1 MAKPLRSLPL
11 QVGLVALLFYCVTL
25 SHGVTFESLPL
36 TAKIAG
42 WDWLPMTRQPL
53 LWLLT
58 LPLRLLPGA
67 WLPAGLNFF
76 SAVCAAAVLGI
87 LARTLELLPWFR
99 QIEMLKGWQFRLPM
113 LLAVVVC
120 GMEFNFW
127 QDATAIT
134 GEMLDLLLMVSAVW
148 CLLEYRAD
156 KSNHWLSAAAIVWGA
171 GMTENWVMQ
180 ILLPLFIAALVWQRG
195 LNFFQRRFI
204 LKMAALGLAGFS
216 IYALLPTI
224 NGLLPGSPWS
234 FSKTWIVSLKESK
247 TTLAVLHGEFW
258 VIHRLVTVAVLFFF
272 LLPALAFLM
281 RFGDDDTRNKSPLDQ
296 VLIWI
301 FRGLRVALL
310 LFCVWLVFDP
320 VLGPRK
326 LLARQMNVA
335 LPLLTFD
342 YLNALCIGFL
352 AGNILLAPSDDES
365 RRRSTFGRQLAKWL
379 ERATVPGLT
388 VFLTLIL
395 MGLIAR
401 NLPAIA
407 IANRQPLTQFGEL
420 ALHSLP
426 PGGGIVVSDFQ
437 ENLEV
442 FQAAQIQDKDKQGWL
457 PVDLQSLPAQEY
469 QSRLSRSHFGDWQI
483 STNANEPA
491 SEKVLRLMSRL
502 AQTNRI
508 FYLHP
513 SADDMFEIFRPQ
525 PTGSVV
531 ELKQYPTNMINPP
544 RLSAESIKANEN
556 FWDDCSPQIES
567 LLQVGTPSKSLLA
580 NFAEKQ
586 LYIEA
591 VVPAQIGLLKT
602 WYSTALNAWG
612 VELQRNGL
620 LLPAQRRFNQALDL
634 NSNNWVARVNLYCNT
649 NLQNG
654 TAMSLE
660 DTSTLSDQIG
670 SPEKLAQALNHLGPV
685 DEPDYCFILGKAY
698 QKAGFLRLAMQQ
710 LDRAHTLSPGVLA
723 PEFSLAELYISCRLN
738 DQATT
743 TINQLESVVQRLP
756 ANAEL
761 DLSLAMLETDAWLSK
776 TNLAR
781 AEKTLRNAVEKHPD
795 DEQTL
800 NSVSEAYFSVGDY
813 TNADL
818 LAGHLLEREPDYVPA
833 LLVRSGILIKT
844 RQADMAIPVLNHV
857 LSLTNSLQAK
867 LNRAIAYAQTRNF
880 SAAKLDYLE
889 LEISMP
895 DNFLAEYGLA
905 QMAEMQ
911 HDTNQA
917 IHYLNICLSKVPP
930 GSAQWSTIQTVLES
944 LHPSISKN

>member
-1 MAKPLRSLPL
+1 
-11 QVGLVALLFYCVTL
+11 
-25 SHGVTFESLPL
+25 
-36 TAKIAG
+36 
-42 WDWLPMTRQPL
+42 
-53 LWLLT
+53 
-58 LPLRLLPGA
+58 
-67 WLPAGLNFF
+67 
-76 SAVCAAAVLGI
+76 
-87 LARTLELLPWFR
+87 
-99 QIEMLKGWQFRLPM
+99 
-113 LLAVVVC
+113 
-120 GMEFNFW
+120 
-127 QDATAIT
+127 
-134 GEMLDLLLMVSAVW
+134 
-148 CLLEYRAD
+148 
-156 KSNHWLSAAAIVWGA
+156 
-171 GMTENWVMQ
+171 
-180 ILLPLFIAALVWQRG
+180 
-195 LNFFQRRFI
+195 
-204 LKMAALGLAGFS
+204 
-216 IYALLPTI
+216 
-224 NGLLPGSPWS
+224 
-234 FSKTWIVSLKESK
+234 
-247 TTLAVLHGEFW
+247 
-258 VIHRLVTVAVLFFF
+258 
-272 LLPALAFLM
+272 
-281 RFGDDDTRNKSPLDQ
+281 
-296 VLIWI
+296 
-301 FRGLRVALL
+301 
-310 LFCVWLVFDP
+310 
-320 VLGPRK
+320 
-326 LLARQMNVA
+326 
-335 LPLLTFD
+335 
-342 YLNALCIGFL
+342 
-352 AGNILLAPSDDES
+352 
-365 RRRSTFGRQLAKWL
+365 
-379 ERATVPGLT
+379 
-388 VFLTLIL
+388 
-395 MGLIAR
+395 
-401 NLPAIA
+401 
-407 IANRQPLTQFGEL
+407 
-420 ALHSLP
+420 
-426 PGGGIVVSDFQ
+426 
-437 ENLEV
+437 
-442 FQAAQIQDKDKQGWL
+442 
-457 PVDLQSLPAQEY
+457 
-469 QSRLSRSHFGDWQI
+469 
-483 STNANEPA
+483 
-491 SEKVLRLMSRL
+491 
-502 AQTNRI
+502 
-508 FYLHP
+508 
-513 SADDMFEIFRPQ
+513 
-525 PTGSVV
+525 
-531 ELKQYPTNMINPP
+531 
-544 RLSAESIKANEN
+544 
-556 FWDDCSPQIES
+556 
-567 LLQVGTPSKSLLA
+567 LA